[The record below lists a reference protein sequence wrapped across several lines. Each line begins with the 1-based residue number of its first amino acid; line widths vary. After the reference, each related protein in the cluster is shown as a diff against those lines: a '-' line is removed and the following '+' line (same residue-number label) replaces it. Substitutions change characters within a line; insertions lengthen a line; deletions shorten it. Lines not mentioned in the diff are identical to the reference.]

1 MVEES
6 AASNFSLDG
15 RGGNNG
21 NGEPEDYDYN
31 GPIPACATCGFNG
44 VDDLSAQGGGA
55 GGGGGFN
62 GGGRGGFAV
71 IRANVLLILGG
82 LSLLMLFT
90 ALYIY

>member
-21 NGEPEDYDYN
+21 NDEPADYDYN
-31 GPIPACATCGFNG
+31 GPILACATCGFNG
-44 VDDLSAQGGGA
+44 VDDLSAQGGG
-55 GGGGGFN
+55 